1 MRIFYHIN
9 MTGDH
14 EQSDIISIGMT
25 ADNGLSGYAEVNDYD
40 EGKVDQEADEEIV
53 SKLLG
58 SSGMEELITTRKKS
72 KGIIAP
78 MFRVNEWVNGFLSPY
93 KIIKLIGFA
102 GKPQLKAMADMI
114 DLENASKEVSF
125 VNLAGDMVAKH
136 IDLSDNVA
144 VELPEGNA
152 LRTAIFLKHIA
163 RKYER

>member
-14 EQSDIISIGMT
+14 NESDIISIGMT
-25 ADNGLSGYAEVNDYD
+25 ADNGLSGYAEVNDYGED
-40 EGKVDQEADEEIV
+40 KVDQKADEEVV

-58 SSGMEELITTRKKS
+58 RKGMEELITGRKKT

-78 MFRVNEWVNGFLSPY
+78 MFRVNQWVNGFLSPY
-93 KIIKLIGFA
+93 KIIKLIGFS
-102 GKPQLKAMADMI
+102 GLHQLNALSGVI

-125 VNLAGDMVAKH
+125 VNLAADMVAEN
-136 IDLSDNVA
+136 IDLADNVA

-152 LRTAIFLKHIA
+152 LRAAIFLKHIA
-163 RKYER
+163 RKYEH